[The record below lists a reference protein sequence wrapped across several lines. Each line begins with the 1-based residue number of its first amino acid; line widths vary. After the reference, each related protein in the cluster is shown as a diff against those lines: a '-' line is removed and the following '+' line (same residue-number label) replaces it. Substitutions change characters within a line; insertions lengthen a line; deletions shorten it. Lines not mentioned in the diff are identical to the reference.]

1 LQHTLSAQH
10 GRTPRRTGA
19 VEAALRNETERVGGA
34 VEAIAAAVD
43 GHGGRGARRP
53 GQICMGG
60 SELRAEANGGRW
72 AGRGGRKQTA
82 LNNCPKLL
90 VCVRRAAAAAARAP
104 GWDGPDPCTQLRS
117 TIWLAAS
124 PAVMHDP
131 RVATY
136 VAPFGCCMPCR
147 HRSALFNLAAPPAV
161 L

>member
-1 LQHTLSAQH
+1 MQHPDKIFATYL
-10 GRTPRRTGA
+10 
-19 VEAALRNETERVGGA
+19 
-34 VEAIAAAVD
+34 
-43 GHGGRGARRP
+43 
-53 GQICMGG
+53 CMGG
-60 SELRAEANGGRW
+60 SELREGEANGGRW

-136 VAPFGCCMPCR
+136 VAPFGCHLAGTEALSSIWPLLPLSCEPLK
-147 HRSALFNLAAPPAV
+147 RSYI
-161 L
+161 